1 MSQRDRIT
9 TFSANDDKPLDLSN
23 PPTAF
28 TAVTRPEA
36 GESVGDTPEG
46 WAPNIWENYKR
57 MIAPLVDSPTPSSYQ
72 KEAPMPNAP
81 NYTDFDGAQARV
93 TNGVLYIT
101 WTAPNTGVA
110 NLTITPLSQI
120 MQVDW
125 TETEAGVVL
134 YLRGYNPYVYCKKSR
149 ELAEFIG
156 RYLEDANG

>member
-1 MSQRDRIT
+1 
-9 TFSANDDKPLDLSN
+9 
-23 PPTAF
+23 
-28 TAVTRPEA
+28 
-36 GESVGDTPEG
+36 
-46 WAPNIWENYKR
+46 
-57 MIAPLVDSPTPSSYQ
+57 
-72 KEAPMPNAP
+72 MPNAP
-81 NYTDFDGAQARV
+81 DYTDFGGAQARV

-156 RYLEDANG
+156 RHLEDANG